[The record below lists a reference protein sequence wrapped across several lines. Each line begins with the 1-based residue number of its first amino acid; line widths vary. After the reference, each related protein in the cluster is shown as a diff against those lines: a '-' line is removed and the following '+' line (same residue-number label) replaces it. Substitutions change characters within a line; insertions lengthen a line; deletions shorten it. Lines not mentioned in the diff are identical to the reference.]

1 MNFSYF
7 AQEIKERLSTK
18 EVISFYGVHINSRGF
33 ARCPFHRE
41 RTASMKVYD
50 GNRGYYCFGCG
61 KSGDVISFVRD
72 YFGLSFVDA
81 IKKINDDFSLGLP
94 IGDKISR
101 NRQRY
106 IAKQAYNRRKAIKDR
121 EKEKERLE
129 AEYWAAFDE
138 VLRLN
143 CQIEQY
149 KPKTEDEE
157 WHPKY
162 VEAAQNITYKQYL
175 LECAESARYEYEKSN
190 D

>member
-1 MNFSYF
+1 M
-7 AQEIKERLSTK
+7 
-18 EVISFYGVHINSRGF
+18 
-33 ARCPFHRE
+33 
-41 RTASMKVYD
+41 
-50 GNRGYYCFGCG
+50 
-61 KSGDVISFVRD
+61 SFVEA
-72 YFGLSFVDA
+72 V
-81 IKKINDDFSLGLP
+81 KKLNEDFALGLP
-94 IGDKISR
+94 IGEKISR

-138 VLRLN
+138 VFRLN
-143 CQIEQY
+143 RQIEQY

-162 VEAAQNITYKQYL
+162 VEAAQNIIYKQYL